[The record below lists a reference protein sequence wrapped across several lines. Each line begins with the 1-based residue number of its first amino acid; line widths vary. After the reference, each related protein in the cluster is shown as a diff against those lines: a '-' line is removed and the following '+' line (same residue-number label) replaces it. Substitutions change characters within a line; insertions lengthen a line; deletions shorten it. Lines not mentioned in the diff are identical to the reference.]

1 MSHTYMR
8 TCLHARAC
16 KGRGRYDDDELM
28 IMMMINDDD
37 DDVDVDVDEWFCV
50 CACVRRRRSHAAFLG
65 ASPSGQIRREPHAR
79 KVCFKLSPETAAKLR
94 QANHDWPGH
103 IEATA

>member
-1 MSHTYMR
+1 MR

-37 DDVDVDVDEWFCV
+37 DDVDDDVDEWFCV
-50 CACVRRRRSHAAFLG
+50 CACVRRRSHAAFLG